1 MESRWSSRC
10 RFEARRTRTMRATS
24 KRSGPKWGTRFKM
37 PKLAPPRPRSSGR
50 KQHFAIV
57 ASLFNRVYVQ
67 GLVDHAVA
75 ELRALSPAADIFI
88 HQVPGAFEIPVVVR
102 EIALRK
108 KANAI
113 LALGV
118 ILQGKTSHAQNLA
131 RSVTDALQKI
141 AIDYGVPV
149 INAVLSLENEPQA
162 RERCLGSKINRGKE
176 AARAA
181 VQIAE
186 VMRGLR
192 RK

>member
-1 MESRWSSRC
+1 MS
-10 RFEARRTRTMRATS
+10 
-24 KRSGPKWGTRFKM
+24 
-37 PKLAPPRPRSSGR
+37 KLAPSRPRTSAR

-75 ELRALSPAADIFI
+75 ELRVLAPSANISI

-102 EIALRK
+102 EIALK
-108 KANAI
+108 KDTQAI

-118 ILQGKTSHAQNLA
+118 ILQGKTSHAEHLA

-141 AIDYGVPV
+141 AIDYGVPI
-149 INAVLSLENEPQA
+149 INAVLSLETESQA
-162 RERCLGSKINRGKE
+162 RERCLGSKINRGIE

-181 VQIAE
+181 VTVGE
-186 VMRGLR
+186 VLDDLR
-192 RK
+192 AK

>member
-1 MESRWSSRC
+1 M
-10 RFEARRTRTMRATS
+10 A
-24 KRSGPKWGTRFKM
+24 
-37 PKLAPPRPRSSGR
+37 KLAPSRPHSSDR

-57 ASLFNRVYVQ
+57 ASLFNRLYVQ

-75 ELRALSPAADIFI
+75 ELRALSPKADISI

-102 EIALRK
+102 EIAVK
-108 KANAI
+108 KNTQAI

-131 RSVTDALQKI
+131 RSVTDALQQV

-149 INAVLSLENEPQA
+149 INAVLSLETEQQA
-162 RERCLGSKINRGKE
+162 RKRCLEREINRGTE

-181 VQIAE
+181 VMVGE
-186 VMRGLR
+186 VLDDLR
-192 RK
+192 AK

>member
-1 MESRWSSRC
+1 MS
-10 RFEARRTRTMRATS
+10 
-24 KRSGPKWGTRFKM
+24 
-37 PKLAPPRPRSSGR
+37 KLAPSRSRASAR

-75 ELRALSPAADIFI
+75 ELRALSPNADISI

-102 EIALRK
+102 EIALK
-108 KANAI
+108 KNTQAI

-118 ILQGKTSHAQNLA
+118 ILQGKTSHAQHLA

-141 AIDYGVPV
+141 AIDHGVPV
-149 INAVLSLENEPQA
+149 INAVLSLENEAQA
-162 RERCLGSKINRGKE
+162 RERCLGSKINRGTE

-181 VQIAE
+181 VTVGE
-186 VMRGLR
+186 VLDDLR
-192 RK
+192 AK